1 MFKISPAVFLFAIL
15 VSCEPS
21 VPKAPVIGEAF
32 VGPAKLDIHA
42 EILPKSPVVA
52 TGRYGEKLQV
62 IGQRRH
68 FLKVRTAA
76 GAEGWV
82 DDRNLLDSGALNSL
96 EELAADSG
104 RYPSQG
110 LATTDDTL
118 NVHTE

>member
-21 VPKAPVIGEAF
+21 VPKATVIGEAF

-52 TGRYGEKLQV
+52 TGRYGEKLQE

-76 GAEGWV
+76 GAGGWV
-82 DDRNLLDSGALNSL
+82 DDRNVLESAATDSLKQIGGDA
-96 EELAADSG
+96 
-104 RYPSQG
+104 R
-110 LATTDDTL
+110 TD
-118 NVHTE
+118 